1 MDRKAITK
9 VLTIAAAVLAV
20 TTGVASAQAQE
31 RVIANVPFDFMVG
44 NVHMPAGVYTVA
56 QDDQSPALVAVSSG
70 DRRHFAFALTNSIAP
85 EDTTNT
91 PELVFAHVGQT
102 YYLQRVEDPGN
113 GGRELV
119 IKPAPA
125 QPDVKRV
132 AANYVR

>member
-44 NVHMPAGVYTVA
+44 KVHMPAGLYTVA
-56 QDDQSPALVAVSSG
+56 QDEQSPALVAVSSG
-70 DRRHFAFALTNSIAP
+70 DRRHFAFALTNFIAP
-85 EDTTNT
+85 EDTAKT